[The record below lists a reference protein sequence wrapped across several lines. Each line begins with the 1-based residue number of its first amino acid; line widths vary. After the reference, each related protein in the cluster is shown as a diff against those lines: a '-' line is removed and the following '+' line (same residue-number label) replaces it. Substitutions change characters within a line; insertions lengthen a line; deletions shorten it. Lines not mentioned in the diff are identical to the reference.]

1 MQFSRCAGKEEGRV
15 GGKGEG
21 SRESSQK
28 LVAPLPSEKEALAL
42 LFRGKGG
49 KCRNPTWLGVS

>member
-42 LFRGKGG
+42 FLRGKGG
-49 KCRNPTWLGVS
+49 KCRNPT